1 MYISIHFLKIEKIQ
15 IFFFLGQFIIF
26 NISLFSIAS
35 FMDGVLLIT
44 QDQH

>member
-1 MYISIHFLKIEKIQ
+1 MYISIHFLKIEKKSS
-15 IFFFLGQFIIF
+15 FFLRQLIIF
-26 NISLFSIAS
+26 NISLFSIVS